1 MYGVTIDAK
10 VNGRAFLRLNEN
22 TMKRLSVSI
31 GFELLLLSIIDEL
44 VCSHSFI
51 KTIYT
56 CDIIDILLSL
66 QQSWSPSS

>member
-51 KTIYT
+51 KTIYA

-66 QQSWSPSS
+66 QQSWSPSL